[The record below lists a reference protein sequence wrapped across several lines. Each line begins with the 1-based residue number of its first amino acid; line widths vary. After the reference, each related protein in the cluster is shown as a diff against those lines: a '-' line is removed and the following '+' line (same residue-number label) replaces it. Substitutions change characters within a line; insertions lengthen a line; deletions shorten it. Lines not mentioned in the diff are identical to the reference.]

1 MAIKKDK
8 PRALGELLPKL
19 EGRASASAAA
29 WQQHIEK
36 HARRGESW
44 AEADARLRREK
55 EKGRANP
62 TEEQEKE
69 TAETPAKLFLPG
81 FDIGAFP
88 NHLNRSSLFAPVA
101 RGKRKFHRQEKM
113 VSRSDCILEYTGEQ
127 LDEADADLLMALI
140 DAAISQP
147 LGSIVLLN
155 RAEILRKIGRS
166 KSKQSYQ
173 WMHRRIKSMTEATLF
188 LEARKPNGKAKYKIG
203 STKSFRIISS
213 FEYNEENENYGY
225 ILDPRW
231 VVIYSNKEY
240 SLIDWDK
247 RLQIGSRQDMAK
259 TLQRLIAT
267 SSDNTQR
274 YSLQWLKEKM
284 EYSSP
289 IRKFK
294 EALASAC
301 NELKRVEIIINW
313 KIEDS
318 KQGQEQLM
326 LKTPEIG

>member
-1 MAIKKDK
+1 MASKKDT

-19 EGRASASAAA
+19 EDRATASAAV
-29 WQQHIEK
+29 WRKHIEE
-36 HARRGESW
+36 HARPGESW
-44 AEADARLRREK
+44 EEADARLRREM
-55 EKGRANP
+55 EAARANP
-62 TEEQEKE
+62 SEAQEKE
-69 TAETPAKLFLPG
+69 AAETPAKLFLPG

-101 RGKRKFHRQEKM
+101 RGKRKFHRQTAM
-113 VSRSDCILEYTGEQ
+113 VSRSDCVLEYTGEQ

-140 DAAISQP
+140 DAAINQP

-155 RAEILRKIGRS
+155 RAEILRKIGRP

-188 LEARKPNGKAKYKIG
+188 MEARKPNGKAKYKIG

-213 FEYNEENENYGY
+213 FEYNEANESYGY

-267 SSDNTQR
+267 SSDNMQR
-274 YSLQWLKEKM
+274 YNLQWLKEKM
-284 EYSSP
+284 EYSGRVRDFRVS
-289 IRKFK
+289 
-294 EALASAC
+294 LASAC
-301 NELKRVEIIINW
+301 DELKRVGIINNW
-313 KIEDS
+313 GIKNSTRED
-318 KQGQEQLM
+318 EQLVLDI
-326 LKTPEIG
+326 LKTG